1 MKRNR
6 KLIRN
11 SVLIAIFLFFI
22 YYFGGYYLSKE
33 QCILETM
40 RGLYA
45 NESEKILELE
55 NGNRSFTLMAD
66 EDEKTYSLIGTR
78 KIGFLYRTASSSVG
92 ITIRE
97 ENKIHISGLYN
108 SDSGMVITVYRNDPS
123 ICKIEAALESG
134 ETVTFDEWIG
144 NFSGL
149 VLDTGDF
156 YNGIYKAYDTDN
168 QLIEEVS
175 Y

>member
-108 SDSGMVITVYRNDPS
+108 SDSGMIITVYRNDPS
-123 ICKIEAALESG
+123 ICKVEAALESG
-134 ETVTFDEWIG
+134 EIITFDEWHG
-144 NFSGL
+144 NFAGI
-149 VLDTGDF
+149 VLDKDGW
-156 YNGIYKAYDTDN
+156 YNGTYKAFDAAG
-168 QLIEEVS
+168 QMVEEIS